1 MRVYQ
6 GKLPLHF
13 VTTAKLAHQ
22 VLTGDTDKFDKGLF
36 IDKLRL
42 AFGNGLVSTDGEFH
56 RRPPRMIQP
65 TFHRRPLTRYSETMT
80 ALAADPANSW
90 RDGQVLEL
98 GRVMQDLA
106 ITVIGR
112 TLFSTDFARSVS
124 AEIRAHTPTLI
135 RLGVVRAPVA
145 RRAREAAP
153 AAVLAA
159 RDHQGF
165 APLPVVAHAAARRHV
180 GLLGRCAGAGGPEV
194 GFSPHALHYDPRYY
208 DDPARFDPAVG
219 TRDAAVCGLP
229 ATDCSTSETLRAA
242 EAPYFRSPLRACALS
257 GYGHSMNLAPNARDY
272 CSAVS
277 SWVSQEVGR

>member
-13 VTTAKLAHQ
+13 VTTAELAHQ

-98 GRVMQDLA
+98 DR
-106 ITVIGR
+106 
-112 TLFSTDFARSVS
+112 
-124 AEIRAHTPTLI
+124 
-135 RLGVVRAPVA
+135 
-145 RRAREAAP
+145 
-153 AAVLAA
+153 
-159 RDHQGF
+159 
-165 APLPVVAHAAARRHV
+165 
-180 GLLGRCAGAGGPEV
+180 
-194 GFSPHALHYDPRYY
+194 
-208 DDPARFDPAVG
+208 
-219 TRDAAVCGLP
+219 